1 MAHGVSGN
9 LLEERLGRNGGCEGT
24 RRGISLVSLWG
35 DVEGMF
41 FFLLFFFLGRDG
53 DGDGDGGMFWF
64 RDGMECM
71 MFDV

>member
-1 MAHGVSGN
+1 MAHGVSGK

-24 RRGISLVSLWG
+24 GRGISLVSLWG

-41 FFLLFFFLGRDG
+41 FFFFFSFFLEGWGWG
-53 DGDGDGGMFWF
+53 DVLVQKWNGM
-64 RDGMECM
+64 M